1 MFITRRSS
9 YIIKGSRQLFTQ
21 AVSKAAVGKKI
32 ENEDQLNELFQI
44 VSWKT
49 SDLTAYDKTA
59 KVGRKMVEGL
69 LKLSGLK
76 LAISNSAKLSLQHSL
91 ADQLQFVNKLHSI
104 DIPEEEEQQLG
115 TFRLIDDV
123 SKENVLNF
131 AQLQKEVNEV
141 RPSSLKGEIENTW
154 NPLSLAKEHDEEYFV
169 VKEGLIK
176 KNKVGKA

>member
-1 MFITRRSS
+1 MFITRRLS
-9 YIIKGSRQLFTQ
+9 YVIKGSRQLFTQ

-49 SDLTAYDKTA
+49 SELTAYDKTA

-76 LAISNSAKLSLQHSL
+76 STISNSAKLSLQHSL

-104 DIPEEEEQQLG
+104 DIPEEEEQLG

-131 AQLQKEVNEV
+131 AQLQKEVNDV
-141 RPSSLKGEIENTW
+141 RPSLLKGEIENTW

-176 KNKVGKA
+176 KNKVSKV